1 MRGGFVRRAR
11 GRRAHYALQCERFG
25 GCNAANGAVM
35 AGSSNA
41 VPKQLKPFVKG
52 DPRINRK
59 GRPKSFD
66 AARALAQQIAHEIAK
81 VRDKNNPDN
90 EIELVIDDHYVTVT
104 EAILRSW
111 ANSGDP
117 KLSTA
122 FMEWAYGKV
131 PNVTEVTGRGGDD
144 LTIKLTWGD
153 SAVNDT

>member
-1 MRGGFVRRAR
+1 
-11 GRRAHYALQCERFG
+11 
-25 GCNAANGAVM
+25 M
-35 AGSSNA
+35 AGNRNA

-59 GRPKSFD
+59 GRPKTFD

-81 VRDKNNPDN
+81 VKDKDNPDN

-131 PNVTEVTGRGGDD
+131 PSVTEVTGKDGKD
-144 LTIKLTWGD
+144 LPVLVIAPGMLDKLKP
-153 SAVNDT
+153 